1 MTYRVVVSRQANAE
15 IVRNAMWWADNRSA
29 DQARRWRTAIYAK
42 IYSLDALPA
51 SHARAVENGDFA
63 YELRAALFGLG
74 SRPTHRILF
83 RIEGEEV
90 RVLSVRSAA
99 QDDVSPDEVEP
110 FEPSA

>member
-1 MTYRVVVSRQANAE
+1 MSYRVVISAAVYEDLR
-15 IVRNAMWWADNRSA
+15 RNVAWWSENRSRE
-29 DQARRWRTAIYAK
+29 QAGRWKDAILRK
-42 IYSLDALPA
+42 ILSLDALPE
-51 SHARAVENGDFA
+51 SHARAAENDDFS

-83 RIEGEEV
+83 RIEGDEV
-90 RVLSVRSAA
+90 RVLTVRSAA